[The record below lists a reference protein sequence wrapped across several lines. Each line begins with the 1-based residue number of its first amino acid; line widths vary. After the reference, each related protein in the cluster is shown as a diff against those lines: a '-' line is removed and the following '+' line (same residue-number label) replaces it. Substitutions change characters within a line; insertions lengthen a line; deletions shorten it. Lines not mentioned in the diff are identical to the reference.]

1 MNHRPRFA
9 TRYSTAVCTGLLL
22 LTGCSTTINEGQKP
36 QTSGTGT
43 SVTVPTS
50 PTAPTTGASGTST
63 TGSATPNAS
72 KAGFCRD
79 VNTAVNIFESPG
91 TDLSAAQTTEMANA
105 LKSASNQAPA
115 DVPPDFSAI
124 ITSMLAALQSS
135 GDTLPPT
142 FSDNGRTLAD
152 YAASYC
158 SQ

>member
-1 MNHRPRFA
+1 MNRRPRFA
-9 TRYSTAVCTGLLL
+9 TRYAPAICTGLLI
-22 LTGCSTTINEGQKP
+22 LTGCSTTINEGPKT

-43 SVTVPTS
+43 SASSPTS
-50 PTAPTTGASGTST
+50 STPPTTGATGTST
-63 TGSATPNAS
+63 TGSATPNAA

-91 TDLSAAQTTEMANA
+91 TNLSDAQTTEMANA
-105 LKSASNQAPA
+105 LQSASNQAPS

-135 GDTLPPT
+135 SDTLPPT